1 MYKINTNTKNN
12 YNKFDNTNKTNKFD
26 NTNKNRIDNFTNCV
40 LDNDTYKQN
49 NIINEDTKKMHLLP
63 PHCPMTPKTY
73 TDFFNDNTVLEKPTP
88 YKMNTVKHPKEGYKH
103 TIEYRH
109 FYNDFKKDALHY
121 TDNNYAFIDNTN
133 NKNTKNNS
141 NNNNNN
147 TNNKNIKLTIND
159 DENVKLYSETKNKN
173 YNNFA
178 TPMKINGSNKIEDL
192 FDNCMNKKTFEYE
205 RFSKISPHNKQWV
218 DNSLFHNDISEE
230 TQTLKNKFIDN
241 RDTNTMDI
249 YSDVFKDMYAMTY
262 NPIEYT
268 QSALIN
274 RINREIKNEQK

>member
-12 YNKFDNTNKTNKFD
+12 YNKFD

-40 LDNDTYKQN
+40 LDNDNYKQN

-121 TDNNYAFIDNTN
+121 TDNNYAFINNTN
-133 NKNTKNNS
+133 NTK
-141 NNNNNN
+141 NN

-159 DENVKLYSETKNKN
+159 DKNVKLYSETKNKN

-230 TQTLKNKFIDN
+230 TQKLKNKFIDN

-268 QSALIN
+268 HTALVN
-274 RINREIKNEQK
+274 RIKSPLTVKIKH

>member
-1 MYKINTNTKNN
+1 MYKINTNT
-12 YNKFDNTNKTNKFD
+12 NTNTNF
-26 NTNKNRIDNFTNCV
+26 NKNRFNKFNNCI
-40 LDNDTYKQN
+40 LDNDIYKQN
-49 NIINEDTKKMHLLP
+49 NSINEDTKKMHLIP
-63 PHCPMTPKTY
+63 PHCPMTPKAY
-73 TDFFNDNTVLEKPTP
+73 TDFFNDNTTLKRAIP

-121 TDNNYAFIDNTN
+121 TDHNYTFIDTH
-133 NKNTKNNS
+133 NNS
-141 NNNNNN
+141 NNNTHNN
-147 TNNKNIKLTIND
+147 TQTIKLTINN

-178 TPMKINGSNKIEDL
+178 KPMNINGSNKIQDL
-192 FDNCMNKKTFEYE
+192 FDNCMNKKTFNYE
-205 RFSKISPHNKQWV
+205 RFSKISPHNKQWI
-218 DNSLFHNDISEE
+218 DNPLFSNDISEE

-241 RDTNTMDI
+241 RDTHTMDI

-268 QSALIN
+268 QHALVN
-274 RINREIKNEQK
+274 RIKNEMKNEQK

>member
-1 MYKINTNTKNN
+1 MYKINTNTDTN
-12 YNKFDNTNKTNKFD
+12 YNKFN
-26 NTNKNRIDNFTNCV
+26 NTNKNRIDNFNNCI

-49 NIINEDTKKMHLLP
+49 NIINEDIKKMHLLP
-63 PHCPMTPKTY
+63 PHCSMTPKTY
-73 TDFFNDNTVLEKPTP
+73 TDFFNDSDIEKDIP

-103 TIEYRH
+103 IIEHKH

-121 TDNNYAFIDNTN
+121 TDNNYTFIDN
-133 NKNTKNNS
+133 NTKNRNRNRNR

-147 TNNKNIKLTIND
+147 NIKLNINN
-159 DENVKLYSETKNKN
+159 DENIKLYSETKNKN

-178 TPMKINGSNKIEDL
+178 TPMKINGSNKIHDL

-205 RFSKISPHNKQWV
+205 RFSKISPNNKQLI
-218 DNSLFHNDISEE
+218 DNPLFSNDISKE
-230 TQTLKNKFIDN
+230 TTTLKKNFIDN
-241 RDTNTMDI
+241 RDSHTMDI

-268 QSALIN
+268 QHALVN
-274 RINREIKNEQK
+274 RINKQFINK